1 MDVRM
6 AVPEDAAE
14 LVRLAAL
21 MFESMGV
28 DARDPAWRAEAE
40 RQAESR
46 LGRDLV
52 AFVIDHP
59 DRPGGLACSA
69 AGTVADRLP
78 SPMNLTGRS
87 GYVQWV
93 ATEPELRRRGAGRAV
108 MRALLAWYGAAGVT
122 VVELHATSD
131 GEPLYR
137 SLGFDD
143 DGPPALRR
151 RAWLLADEPT

>member
-1 MDVRM
+1 M

-21 MFESMGV
+21 MFESMGI
-28 DARDPAWRAEAE
+28 DASDPVWRAEAE
-40 RQAESR
+40 HQAQSR
-46 LGRDLV
+46 VGRDLV

-59 DRPGGLACSA
+59 GQAGALACSA

-78 SPMNLTGRS
+78 SPVNRSGRA

-93 ATEPELRRRGAGRAV
+93 ATEPDLRRRGAGRAV
-108 MRALLAWYGAAGVT
+108 MQALLDWYEDDGIS

-137 SLGFDD
+137 SLGFTD

-151 RAWLLADEPT
+151 RSWLLPAG